1 MRMRTLISAL
11 LVCLSAGQATALS
24 CMRPDVATT
33 FNQMNAVPEDVYVLR
48 GILTFDEGL
57 LPQGVVNEERNPEPI
72 PARFV
77 GKGLTLDGFTARFES
92 PVIVQSLC
100 FGPWCGAVGAGDE
113 IITFAKVLGDKIVVE
128 VDPCGSTVFYEPT
141 QSMVEDLKSCIR
153 GDICESNE
161 L

>member
-1 MRMRTLISAL
+1 MKLATAA
-11 LVCLSAGQATALS
+11 VLSVVTTQAAALS

-33 FNQMNAVPEDVYVLR
+33 FNQMNAVPEDVFVLR
-48 GILTFDEGL
+48 GILTFDESL
-57 LPQGVVNEERNPEPI
+57 LPQGVFNEERNPEPI

-77 GKGLTLDGFTARFES
+77 GKGLTLEGFTARFES
-92 PVIVQSLC
+92 PVIVQSVC

-153 GDICESNE
+153 GGTCESNE